1 MAFDAG
7 RAVVSAAGT
16 PESLSGDLAANAFVR
31 AATKIK
37 DILFVAPASNAGNVY
52 VGRLGVDEA
61 TSTVSSSYG
70 ITLTPGDMVEMT
82 DVNEVFK
89 NFYVDAANTNDVVE
103 WSVIF

>member
-7 RAVVSAAGT
+7 RAVVSSAGT

-31 AATKIK
+31 ADSKVK
-37 DILFVAPASNAGNVY
+37 DILFVAPASNAGNVF
-52 VGRLGVDEA
+52 VGRFGRDEA

-70 ITLTPGDMVEMT
+70 VTLTPGDTLEMT
-82 DVNEVFK
+82 EVNEKFD
-89 NFYVDAANTNDVVE
+89 NFYVDAATTNDVVE